1 MKPVNDTPV
10 YKMLKEYYEKGSLP
24 FHMPGHI
31 FGRGLCDELK
41 LAGSLDITE
50 IPGSDCLHEPRG
62 VIKEAQDLAAL
73 CFGSDYSFFLVNG
86 STSGIHAMIQ
96 AAVKPEGK
104 LILGRD
110 CHISALNALAQING
124 EPVFVQ
130 PEVDEENQIPLG
142 VTAENLE
149 KVLKENPDAQ
159 AVLITR
165 PGYYGT
171 ATRLS
176 NISKLAKD
184 YNMPLLVD
192 EAHGAHFCF
201 HEDFPKPAI
210 TQGAD
215 LCVQS
220 LHKTLPAL
228 TQTAILHGNSKGLI
242 EKSIIE
248 KTVSMVQTTSP
259 SYILMVSIDIA
270 RSVMENK
277 GRDLYE
283 NLKHNISE
291 FLIKLNKNTCVK
303 RITCVNSNFES
314 DFSRI
319 VLSFKSVGISGF
331 DAEEILRTRFGIVA
345 EMADLNNIV
354 LIATPFHN
362 SLDFDKLLMALK
374 IISDEF
380 CTARAREKLPRW
392 PQQLPERLV
401 PLRKALF
408 EKVEEIPIENALGK
422 VSGIFVTPY
431 PPGIPLVTPG
441 ERINKEVIDYVDI
454 LLRENCPVHGIHN
467 RKIKV
472 LKTHF

>member
-1 MKPVNDTPV
+1 MIPINDSPI

-31 FGRGLCDELK
+31 LGRGLYEELK

-62 VIKEAQDLAAL
+62 VIKEAQERAAL
-73 CFGSDYSFFLVNG
+73 CFGADYSLFLVNG
-86 STSGIHAMIQ
+86 STSGIHAMIH

-124 EPVFVQ
+124 KPVFVL
-130 PEVDEENQIPLG
+130 PEIDEEHQIPLG
-142 VTAENLE
+142 VTADSLE
-149 KVLKENPDAQ
+149 KVLKKNPDAQ
-159 AVLITR
+159 AILITR

-171 ATRLS
+171 ATQLS
-176 NISKLAKD
+176 SISKLAKD
-184 YNMPLLVD
+184 HNIPLLVD
-192 EAHGAHFCF
+192 EAHGAHFRF

-228 TQTAILHGNSKGLI
+228 TQTAILHGNKKGLI
-242 EKSIIE
+242 DKKIIE
-248 KTVSMVQTTSP
+248 RTVSMVQTTSP
-259 SYILMVSIDIA
+259 SYLLMASIDMA
-270 RSVMENK
+270 RSIMENK
-277 GRDLYE
+277 GRELYE
-283 NLKHNISE
+283 NLRHNISE
-291 FLIKLNKNTCVK
+291 FLIKLDKNTSVK
-303 RITCVNSNFES
+303 SIKCDNGSFEN

-319 VLSFKSVGISGF
+319 VLSFKSLGISGF
-331 DAEEILRTRFGIVA
+331 YAEEILRSKFGIVA

-362 SLDFDKLLMALK
+362 STDFDTLLMALK
-374 IISDEF
+374 FISNQFSTGKEKV
-380 CTARAREKLPRW
+380 KLPRW
-392 PQQLPERLV
+392 PNQLPERV
-401 PLRKALF
+401 IPLREALF
-408 EKVEEIPIENALGK
+408 EKVEEIPFMNALGR
-422 VSGIFVTPY
+422 VSGVFITPY

-441 ERINKEVIDYVDI
+441 EIISKEVIDYVDI
-454 LLRENCPVHGIHN
+454 LIRENCPVHGIHDQ
-467 RKIKV
+467 KIKV
-472 LKTHF
+472 LKPHL